1 MAACS
6 GAVHSFCLLSSL
18 LPTAYLKDGMKFNC
32 TLCAAL
38 SCSACPSKH
47 GAHHCDKTYQM
58 LTQLPATAYPMPCH
72 TMPCHP
78 VLSHPIPSHP
88 ESTFSASP
96 RYMAMQE
103 GFIDTKFVS
112 LPQRRRNSPSAP
124 LCTEL
129 GLLLWEPI
137 SCQLGCRPHI
147 ICPSLWEAVGIILG
161 GCVNHHK

>member
-47 GAHHCDKTYQM
+47 GAHHHDKTYQM

-72 TMPCHP
+72 TTPCHP
-78 VLSHPIPSHP
+78 ILSHPIPSHLI
-88 ESTFSASP
+88 P
-96 RYMAMQE
+96 RAL
-103 GFIDTKFVS
+103 F
-112 LPQRRRNSPSAP
+112 LPVPGAWPCRK
-124 LCTEL
+124 
-129 GLLLWEPI
+129 GLLTQNLCPCLREDVTPGLLPFVQKWV
-137 SCQLGCRPHI
+137 SC
-147 ICPSLWEAVGIILG
+147 
-161 GCVNHHK
+161 